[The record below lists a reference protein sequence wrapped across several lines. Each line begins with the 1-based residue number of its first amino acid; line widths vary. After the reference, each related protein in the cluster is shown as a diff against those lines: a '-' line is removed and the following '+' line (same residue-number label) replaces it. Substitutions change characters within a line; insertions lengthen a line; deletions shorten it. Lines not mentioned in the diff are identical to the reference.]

1 MWLWAV
7 DRRRSRDTSPD
18 AVPVAVRL
26 GPPAVAAAVLA
37 WVLLLSTGVRGPLDP
52 ELGLSAVTSL
62 AALACW
68 CRAWLRGTPD
78 RLVWLL
84 FAVGLS
90 AYAGGYVL
98 LFFVTAGEGAGPAG
112 LNLSDCVSL
121 AFYPGCAAALAVLT
135 RRRAPVVDPRGLL
148 DATVVALATA
158 AGALVLT
165 AALVPMMYQRGALAA
180 VYAAAYPVGTLALL
194 VLTGCGLVVA
204 SFRVDRVWLLL
215 LAAFSVMS
223 AGQLA
228 YAVQSAAGTFGFGTP
243 LDAVFTAGPV
253 LVAAAAWARPAP
265 LAQAPQRAPH
275 AIMVL
280 TAAAT
285 LLCLAVLVRD
295 AASTPPLATALAA
308 TGVVAA
314 VVRTVLFVRQDHLL
328 LLRTQQALSDSL
340 TGLPNRRAL
349 LEAVEDAIAGGTV
362 AVLLLFDLDRFTAVN
377 DTLGHAAGDELLRVV
392 GRRLL
397 EESPQGATVARLGG
411 DEFGV
416 LLLGAC
422 DTLPT
427 AHRLRSA
434 LEEPVLLVSDLVA
447 VAGSVGVAS
456 TADLDPA
463 APLTRAGGGPMELLR
478 RADVALSRA
487 KRESQ
492 GVEAWTSSV
501 DDSARG
507 LLSLVSDLRF
517 ALRAG
522 DQLLLHLQ
530 PKCDPVTGR
539 VLALEALVRWQHPTR
554 GLLAPGSFVD
564 VAERAGLL
572 PQLTGAVLE
581 LSMLAAVDLRRS
593 GHPLPVAVNVGAPDL
608 LDRRLSSR
616 IAQAL
621 DRHDLPT
628 SLLRLEVTET
638 AVMQDPERI
647 VRTLRLLRG
656 IGIGIS
662 LDDYGTGLSSLAY
675 LKQLPI
681 DELKIDRTFIA
692 SMVEDRASALIVRST
707 VELAHGLGVRV
718 VAEGVEDTQTLAAL
732 VDAGCDL
739 AQGYLLGRPVVLA
752 DLVLGEPL
760 SSARV

>member
-1 MWLWAV
+1 MWLWTV
-7 DRRRSRDTSPD
+7 DRRRYRDEALPRT
-18 AVPVAVRL
+18 PVVVLLGRL
-26 GPPAVAAAVLA
+26 CVGAAVLC
-37 WVLLLSTGVRGPLDP
+37 WFLLLSAGLGAPVDP
-52 ELGLSAVTSL
+52 RLGLPAVTGL

-68 CRAWLRGTPD
+68 CRASLRGTPD
-78 RLVWLL
+78 RPVWLL
-84 FAVGLS
+84 FAVGLT

-98 LFFVTAGEGAGPAG
+98 LFFVTAGEGAGPVG

-121 AFYPGCAAALAVLT
+121 VFYPACGAALAVLT

-148 DATVVALATA
+148 DAIVVALATS
-158 AGALVLT
+158 AGTLVLT
-165 AALVPMMYQRGALAA
+165 AAIVPTMYQRGALAA

-204 SFRVDRVWLLL
+204 SFRVDRVWVLL
-215 LAAFSVMS
+215 LAAFAIMS
-223 AGQLA
+223 CGQLV

-253 LVAAAAWARPAP
+253 LVAAAAWSRPA
-265 LAQAPQRAPH
+265 AVADVPQRASH

-285 LLCLAVLVRD
+285 LLCLGVLVKVSE
-295 AASTPPLATALAA
+295 STPGLATGLAA

-314 VVRTVLFVRQDHLL
+314 VIRTVLFVRQDHLL
-328 LLRTQQALSDSL
+328 LLRTQQALSDPL

-349 LEAVEDAIAGGTV
+349 LEAVDAALTSGTV

-392 GRRLL
+392 GQRLAQ
-397 EESPQGATVARLGG
+397 ESPPDATVARLGG
-411 DEFGV
+411 DEFAV
-416 LLLGAC
+416 LLLGVTDA
-422 DTLPT
+422 LAT

-434 LEEPVLLVSDLVA
+434 LEEPVLLVGDRVA

-456 TADLDPA
+456 TADLDA
-463 APLTRAGGGPMELLR
+463 AQPLTRAGGGPMELLR

-487 KRESQ
+487 KRDSQ
-492 GVEAWTSSV
+492 GVEAWTSGA

-507 LLSLVSDLRF
+507 LLSLVSDLRL

-522 DQLLLHLQ
+522 DQLLVHLQ
-530 PKCDPVTGR
+530 PKCDPQSRR

-554 GLLAPGSFVD
+554 GLLAPGSFVEA
-564 VAERAGLL
+564 AERAGLL

-581 LSMLAAVDLRRS
+581 LSLQAVVALRRA
-593 GHPLPVAVNVGAPDL
+593 GHSLPVAVNVGAPDL
-608 LDRRLSSR
+608 LDRRFSSR

-621 DRHDLPT
+621 DRHQLPT
-628 SLLRLEVTET
+628 CLLRLEVTET

-675 LKQLPI
+675 LRELPI

-707 VELAHGLGVRV
+707 VELAHGLGLSV
-718 VAEGVEDTQTLAAL
+718 VAEGVEDDATLVAL
-732 VDAGCDL
+732 TDAGCDL
-739 AQGYLLGRPVVLA
+739 AQGYLLGRPVALA

-760 SSARV
+760 ASSVS